1 MGQRAR
7 CKRSR
12 HRSTGTRPSPMVA
25 PSVLGN
31 SAAVLECQHPVLPG
45 SDILFY
51 RCRRCA
57 DLLVDI
63 ANRRKIVAAH
73 AEQSIDRVA
82 GAYVQASRLKAPAHV
97 QACLRARFG
106 RTALPSTEHVHRL
119 PALHWASDAI
129 SWRRAGPGPHR
140 GLRTLPGIF
149 WPGRTIVPGCWRRCP
164 GRARRLKTPATSLA
178 RVTRSPARPARLGA
192 GGVPCLPQTLSRA
205 PRWRVSAARHEQ
217 WIGTPSR
224 TSRQGRRCAR
234 RDALRGRGASPG
246 AIACKALRSPRC
258 LRPRP

>member
-1 MGQRAR
+1 MRRPPYPASESAGSRTQNRSMGQRAR

-12 HRSTGTRPSPMVA
+12 HRSTGTRPSPMAA

-63 ANRRKIVAAH
+63 ANMRKIVAAH

-178 RVTRSPARPARLGA
+178 RVTRSLAWPARLGA
-192 GGVPCLPQTLSRA
+192 GGVPCLPEKL
-205 PRWRVSAARHEQ
+205 PRGRVSAARHEQ

-224 TSRQGRRCAR
+224 TSH
-234 RDALRGRGASPG
+234 
-246 AIACKALRSPRC
+246 
-258 LRPRP
+258 

>member
-1 MGQRAR
+1 
-7 CKRSR
+7 
-12 HRSTGTRPSPMVA
+12 MVVA
-25 PSVLGN
+25 SVLGN
-31 SAAVLECQHPVLPG
+31 PAAVLGWLHPVLPG
-45 SDILFY
+45 SETLFY
-51 RCRRCA
+51 RCRRCI
-57 DLLVDI
+57 DPLVDI
-63 ANRRKIVAAH
+63 GEMRKVVAAH
-73 AEQSIDRVA
+73 AEQGSDRVA

-106 RTALPSTEHVHRL
+106 GTALPSTEHVHRL

-129 SWRRAGPGPHR
+129 SWWRAGPGPHR

-192 GGVPCLPQTLSRA
+192 GGVPCLPEKLPRA
-205 PRWRVSAARHEQ
+205 PRGRVSAARHEQ

-224 TSRQGRRCAR
+224 ASRPRRRCAG
-234 RDALRGRGASPG
+234 RDAVCGRGASPG
-246 AIACKALRSPRC
+246 AIACKAVRSPRC

>member
-1 MGQRAR
+1 
-7 CKRSR
+7 
-12 HRSTGTRPSPMVA
+12 MVVA
-25 PSVLGN
+25 SVLGN
-31 SAAVLECQHPVLPG
+31 PAAVLGWLHPVLPG
-45 SDILFY
+45 SETLFY
-51 RCRRCA
+51 RCRRCI
-57 DLLVDI
+57 DPLVDI
-63 ANRRKIVAAH
+63 GEMRKVVAAH
-73 AEQSIDRVA
+73 AEQSSDRVA

-106 RTALPSTEHVHRL
+106 GTALPSTDLFHGL
-119 PALHWASDAI
+119 PALHRASDAI
-129 SWRRAGPGPHR
+129 SWQHADSGPHR

-192 GGVPCLPQTLSRA
+192 GGVPCLPQALSCA
-205 PRWRVSAARHEQ
+205 PRRRVSAARHEQ

-224 TSRQGRRCAR
+224 TSGRGRRCAR
-234 RDALRGRGASPG
+234 RDAVRGRGASPG
-246 AIACKALRSPRC
+246 AIACKAVRSPGC